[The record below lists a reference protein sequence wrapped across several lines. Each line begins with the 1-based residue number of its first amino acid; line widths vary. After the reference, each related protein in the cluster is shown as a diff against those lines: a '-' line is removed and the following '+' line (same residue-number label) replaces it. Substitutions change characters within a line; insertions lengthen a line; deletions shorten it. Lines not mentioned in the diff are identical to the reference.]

1 MKIKWTTLIKANLKE
16 EREYM
21 NKHNKKQDGD
31 IIRDINMCLYVGMY
45 ISLYSYFIYIYYSIF
60 LYIALTTVK

>member
-21 NKHNKKQDGD
+21 NKHNKKKDGV
-31 IIRDINMCLYVGMY
+31 IIRDINMCLYVDVY
-45 ISLYSYFIYIYYSIF
+45 ISLYSYFICIYTILYFYI
-60 LYIALTTVK
+60 

>member
-31 IIRDINMCLYVGMY
+31 IIRDINMCLYVGVYKAY
-45 ISLYSYFIYIYYSIF
+45 IHILYVYILYFYI
-60 LYIALTTVK
+60 